1 MKKFFILVATVTQLV
16 SASVH
21 MVDPRYLRKART
33 VESVAAI
40 NLSVAAPRAV
50 ITVNDCRDVALYH
63 EESGFSVHSGAS
75 LYRIQQHDMDIVARK
90 IDKRNLLAFL
100 SSGGRIHVSPA
111 SDGSFLVRTSVG
123 AKGGGPILGEIMYAS
138 TFVASFTIPAITFV
152 SGVRRA
158 WSLQVSPRHIA
169 SAFRVAA
176 SQHDYARHL
185 VHSAWSDMSPAA
197 REAVIV
203 AANEIKR
210 VFLEALR
217 DPLSGVPISL
227 TSGLGLLYGF
237 GKFTDFMQAK
247 FDQHVARVTPLANR
261 ARAIGN
267 SITTI

>member
-33 VESVAAI
+33 VESVPAI
-40 NLSVAAPRAV
+40 NLSVAAPRGV
-50 ITVNDCRDVALYH
+50 VTVNDCRDVALYH
-63 EESGFSVHSGAS
+63 EESGFSVHSGS
-75 LYRIQQHDMDIVARK
+75 DLYRVKRHDMDAVARK

-111 SDGSFLVRTSVG
+111 SDGSFLIRTSVG

-138 TFVASFTIPAITFV
+138 TFVASFAIPAITLAT
-152 SGVRRA
+152 GVRRA
-158 WSLQVSPRHIA
+158 WSLQVSPNHVS

-176 SQHDYARHL
+176 SQHDYAQHL
-185 VHSAWSDMSPAA
+185 VESSWSEMSPATQ
-197 REAVIV
+197 EAFIV
-203 AANEIKR
+203 ASKELKR
-210 VFLEALR
+210 VFLDVLR
-217 DPLSGVPISL
+217 DPITCLPISM
-227 TSGLGLLYGF
+227 TSLLGVLLGF
-237 GKFTDFMQAK
+237 AKFADFMQAK